1 MKTSSI
7 LILLALALT
16 ACAPTQ
22 IFDSLPTATATIV
35 LPTQTPLPLSLSN
48 SGSLL
53 VFRRFSDPQ
62 QGIFE
67 VLAFVDGNPDQQ
79 ISLGHYRGVPAISR
93 DGNYLA
99 VSCLDDSNKLC
110 IVDIQETKN
119 KTADQASSLNL
130 PILKTVEL
138 PESCTEMLSLQG
150 DHGWGWPIF
159 TGVDSISW
167 SYDDTKLA
175 VVCKKIFN
183 GQEGKTCILPLDESE
198 ESVCWELPTSI
209 INVTR
214 AEWSPVE
221 DLLIISEGLGYGV
234 KIYLIDPSGQ
244 NPRYLTEG
252 WGASWSPDGK
262 QIAFIQWA
270 GDYFTIENDGH
281 VFFDPELKTMYT
293 GVATINIDGSNLRWL
308 YKPGEDSDAATIV
321 FFNCADSW
329 ADCNTTWS
337 PDGKYIAFN
346 GVIGGAYNYNIFKI
360 SLDTGEIIRLT
371 FPTNDQ
377 KYSRSN
383 SAPNWG
389 K

>member
-1 MKTSSI
+1 MKVRAI
-7 LILLALALT
+7 FFLFVFGLT
-16 ACAPTQ
+16 ACTSTQ
-22 IFDSLPTATATIV
+22 PVTFSPSSTE
-35 LPTQTPLPLSLSN
+35 LSN
-48 SGSLL
+48 SGSIL

-67 VLAFVDGNPDQQ
+67 VLAFVDGDPDQQ
-79 ISLGHYRGVPAISR
+79 ISLGYYRGVPAISR

-99 VSCLDDSNKLC
+99 VGCLDDSNKLC
-110 IVDIQETKN
+110 IVDIRKIKN
-119 KTADQASSLNL
+119 KTSDLASSSNL
-130 PILKTVEL
+130 PVVKTVDL
-138 PESCTEMLSLQG
+138 PDPCTEMLSLQG
-150 DHGWGWPIF
+150 NDDLGWPSS
-159 TGVDSISW
+159 TGVDSTSW

-175 VVCKKIFN
+175 VVCKRIFN
-183 GQEGKTCILPLDESE
+183 GKEGKTCILPLDESE
-198 ESVCWELPTSI
+198 KSFCWELPTST

-221 DLLIISEGLGYGV
+221 DQLVISSWMGYGV

-270 GDYFTIENDGH
+270 GDYFTIENEKI
-281 VFFDPELKTMYT
+281 FIKPEVKATYT
-293 GVATINIDGSNLRWL
+293 GLATINIDGSDLCWL
-308 YKPGEDSDAATIV
+308 YKDPGSSSGDPSRISLSCD
-321 FFNCADSW
+321 DSW

-346 GVIGGAYNYNIFKI
+346 GVIDGAYNYNIFKI

-371 FPTNDQ
+371 FPINDQ

-389 K
+389 KQK